1 MGPRPDHLMREQ
13 LAWAQWWAFPWKQAH
28 EDWRGDKYRA
38 IERLFYS
45 GRSAPEDLTGF
56 VACLPAAP
64 HATVLRL
71 ALASTDQLNLA
82 LALANHTFNPQAASP
97 LSEDHH
103 EWCMRLS
110 MALHPSMLPPHSD
123 PLRLLH
129 SWVEPATWQR
139 LRLRFPRTRVSE
151 AETADAPLESAS
163 SRLNTLWQAV
173 VWRVASMAS
182 DNMPLSRK
190 DEESSDVMP
199 TYY

>member
-1 MGPRPDHLMREQ
+1 MREQ
-13 LAWAQWWAFPWKQAH
+13 LAWAQWWAFPWKHAH

-45 GRSAPEDLTGF
+45 ARSVPDDLTGF
-56 VACLPAAP
+56 AACLPAAP
-64 HATVLRL
+64 NATVLRL
-71 ALASTDQLNLA
+71 ALASTNQLNLV
-82 LALANHTFNPQAASP
+82 LALANHTFNPQAAAS

-110 MALHPSMLPPHSD
+110 MALYPSMRPPQSD

-151 AETADAPLESAS
+151 AETADAPLENAS

-173 VWRVASMAS
+173 VWRVATMAS
-182 DNMPLSRK
+182 DGMPLSRQE
-190 DEESSDVMP
+190 EESSDVMP